1 MGALEVR
8 IGTTR
13 VGLLE
18 RFEEWEYRFSYDAAW
33 LRDPQRP
40 VLGQIFEDRRPREM
54 ESSGHVPCW
63 FDHLLPPLHSPLRRA
78 VARQAGVEPDD
89 PQTDFE
95 LLEYLGEDLP
105 GAVVLTPARAR
116 LALAPV
122 PTPRSWSKAP
132 GALNFALAGQ
142 QWKLSVR
149 PGERGLVI
157 PVRGESGEWIAK
169 FHDPLFA
176 ELPRVELATM
186 RWAGLS
192 GIDVPPMR
200 RAEVSEFAELP
211 EEMPT
216 GDGGVFLIE
225 RFDRKAGGG
234 RVHMEDF
241 GQILDRP
248 VGHTQYGAHHEE
260 IAAVLAYLA
269 PDDLCQFCARVVFS
283 ALCGNTDGHL
293 KNWSVLYPNGRNAVL
308 SPAYDVIASVLYV
321 PPLEDRM
328 ALSLCGSPRFED
340 VRLESFEPMAEIIGV
355 SFEVVGSWVRE
366 AAERTMAAFFDSTAE
381 LPFSDAERARLERH
395 LRRVP
400 LTGSRL

>member
-1 MGALEVR
+1 M
-8 IGTTR
+8 
-13 VGLLE
+13 
-18 RFEEWEYRFSYDAAW
+18 
-33 LRDPQRP
+33 
-40 VLGQIFEDRRPREM
+40 
-54 ESSGHVPCW
+54 
-63 FDHLLPPLHSPLRRA
+63 
-78 VARQAGVEPDD
+78 
-89 PQTDFE
+89 
-95 LLEYLGEDLP
+95 
-105 GAVVLTPARAR
+105 
-116 LALAPV
+116 
-122 PTPRSWSKAP
+122 
-132 GALNFALAGQ
+132 
-142 QWKLSVR
+142 
-149 PGERGLVI
+149 
-157 PVRGESGEWIAK
+157 
-169 FHDPLFA
+169 
-176 ELPRVELATM
+176 
-186 RWAGLS
+186 
-192 GIDVPPMR
+192 
-200 RAEVSEFAELP
+200 
-211 EEMPT
+211 
-216 GDGGVFLIE
+216 IE